1 MHCAGLVGTFE
12 IQSDENLEFNWHGN
26 FSTTRN
32 YEIRHNPVN
41 PGENRSKN
49 SSMAHTILVNFHFQT
64 LKNRTVIPRLSTE
77 MTESHGYRSYL
88 LPRYFS

>member
-12 IQSDENLEFNWHGN
+12 IQSDENLDINWLGN

-41 PGENRSKN
+41 PEENRSKN
-49 SSMAHTILVNFHFQT
+49 SSMAHTIL
-64 LKNRTVIPRLSTE
+64 
-77 MTESHGYRSYL
+77 
-88 LPRYFS
+88 